1 MSEDELD
8 ESLDSME
15 GDRSMDEATPSTV
28 ADLPYELQGF
38 VAPLDDSPCGE
49 DLEYDPGFL
58 GLAQAIQG
66 KPETQF
72 APAEPPVW
80 REVQSLAE
88 ELMGRTRDLRV
99 AIWWTRACVNQ
110 EGLPGLAL
118 GLTLVHALLDSY
130 WDSLHPGLDP
140 DDGDA
145 FARVNALGEL
155 TSFSC
160 LLGDVRQSKVLSD
173 RSLSGLR
180 TRDIEIGLDRISPK
194 ADESVPTMNEIKGM
208 LADLQE
214 PASALRLACATSLE
228 KLDAIQSLVNDKV
241 GSDSGLALDDMV
253 DMVKAVASVLPD
265 ESGSGDTDDY
275 GGASDETSGDPVDDD
290 DADVDGAPPSRSR
303 SRSGGVG
310 TINSRQDAIKA
321 IQLICAYLESSEP
334 TNPAQLLLRRAERL
348 IEKNFLELLRELA
361 PNALS
366 EVAAIMGVDPNS
378 IGEES

>member
-1 MSEDELD
+1 
-8 ESLDSME
+8 ME
-15 GDRSMDEATPSTV
+15 EGTPSMV

-49 DLEYDPGFL
+49 DLEYDPNFL
-58 GLAQAIQG
+58 ELTQAIQG

-110 EGLPGLAL
+110 EGLPGLAN
-118 GLTLVHALLDSY
+118 GLTVIHALLGSY

-155 TSFSC
+155 TSLSC
-160 LLGDVRQSKVLSD
+160 LLGDLRQSKVLSD
-173 RSLSGLR
+173 RSLNGLK

-194 ADESVPTMNEIKGM
+194 ADETVPSMSEIKGM
-208 LADLQE
+208 LSELEE

-241 GSDSGLALDDMV
+241 GSDSGLALDEIV
-253 DMVKAVASVLPD
+253 DMVRAVASVLPD
-265 ESGSGDTDDY
+265 ESGSDDGDDY
-275 GGASDETSGDPVDDD
+275 GGASDDDSSGA
-290 DADVDGAPPSRSR
+290 ADEDGADTDGVAPSRGR

-366 EVAAIMGVDPNS
+366 EVAAIMGVDPSS

>member
-1 MSEDELD
+1 M
-8 ESLDSME
+8 
-15 GDRSMDEATPSTV
+15 V

-49 DLEYDPGFL
+49 DLEYDPNFL
-58 GLAQAIQG
+58 ELTQAIQG

-80 REVQSLAE
+80 REVQALAE

-110 EGLPGLAL
+110 EGLAGLAN
-118 GLTLVHALLDSY
+118 GLTVIHALLGSY

-155 TSFSC
+155 TSLSC
-160 LLGDVRQSKVLSD
+160 LLGDLRQSKVLSD
-173 RSLSGLR
+173 RSLNGLK

-194 ADESVPTMNEIKGM
+194 ADETVPSMSEIKGM
-208 LADLQE
+208 LSDLEE

-241 GSDSGLALDDMV
+241 GSDSGLALDEIV
-253 DMVKAVASVLPD
+253 DMVRAVASVLPD
-265 ESGSGDTDDY
+265 ESGSDDGDDY
-275 GGASDETSGDPVDDD
+275 GGASDDDSSGA
-290 DADVDGAPPSRSR
+290 ADEDGADTDGVAPSRGR

-366 EVAAIMGVDPNS
+366 EVAAIMGVDPSS